1 MNLIKFTKDPVYE
14 NGNMLV
20 KDFRKVDAEKLE
32 FILQDMFSRIK
43 ALDSEY
49 NFDISFETVNPNYLN
64 LNTSY
69 YDRVTI
75 NQSYKEY
82 KNTITFLVPKLVQD
96 NYYILNNMVYV
107 PLLFLEKAPI
117 DRIYIPEEEKNK
129 IFANVNAVFNFTF
142 DFVARTVHFKGKSIE
157 MDLFFKIFFDK
168 DTEYLKE
175 LKELGYIEKSSFTKE
190 DFKKF
195 IKFFNFH
202 KVEFFEDIDVAQ
214 FLDNQLLLEYYR
226 DMFDNFFGTKTLSEI
241 FKKIIYINEEKIEI
255 NMANLKNRRVVLL
268 EYLIRPVFEIYLR
281 LLYGIIDK
289 NNQNFLPTMNELS
302 IMTTGFNKN
311 LHRGNLYDLSL
322 PFPAPLIH
330 KVSQAISII
339 QNGRLPKSW
348 TENNPSGFGKICPIS
363 ISSQNTALNLIFTSE
378 TQLNVFGKIDIMEE
392 NNESYS

>member
-1 MNLIKFTKDPVYE
+1 MNLIKFDKQKEMAP
-14 NGNMLV
+14 GNMLV
-20 KDFRKVDAEKLE
+20 KDFRKADAEKLE
-32 FILQDMFSRIK
+32 FILEDMFKRIK
-43 ALDSEY
+43 KLDPEY
-49 NFDISFETVNPNYLN
+49 TFDISYETMNPTYLN

-69 YDRVTI
+69 YDKVI
-75 NQSYKEY
+75 VNQGYKDY

-117 DRIYIPEEEKNK
+117 DRIYLPEEGKNK

-142 DFVARTVHFKGKSIE
+142 DFIAGTIQFKGKSME
-157 MDLFFKIFFDK
+157 LDLFLKIFFDK
-168 DTEYLKE
+168 DPQ
-175 LKELGYIEKSSFTKE
+175 YIEELIKLKYIKKPGFTKE
-190 DFKKF
+190 EFKKF

-202 KVEFFEDIDVAQ
+202 KVEFFEEMDVAK
-214 FLDNQLLLEYYR
+214 FLDEQLLLEYYR
-226 DMFDNFFGTKTLSEI
+226 DMFNNFFETNTLSDI
-241 FKKIIYINEEKIEI
+241 FKKIIVINEEKIEI
-255 NMANLKNRRVVLL
+255 NMADLKNRRVVLL
-268 EYLIRPVFEIYLR
+268 EYLIRPIFEIYLR

-339 QNGRLPKSW
+339 RDGRLPKSW

-378 TQLNVFGKIDIMEE
+378 TELNVFGKIETAT
-392 NNESYS
+392 

>member
-1 MNLIKFTKDPVYE
+1 MNLIKFKKNIKFSD
-14 NGNMLV
+14 NNFLV
-20 KDFRKVDAEKLE
+20 KDFRKADAEKLE

-43 ALDSEY
+43 ALDNEY

-64 LNTSY
+64 LNNSY

-75 NQSYKEY
+75 NQNYKEY
-82 KNTITFLVPKLVQD
+82 KNTITFLVPKLVQ
-96 NYYILNNMVYV
+96 NNFYILNNMVYV

-117 DRIYIPEEEKNK
+117 DRIYIPEENKNK
-129 IFANVNAVFNFTF
+129 IFANINAVFNFTF
-142 DFVARTVHFKGKSIE
+142 DFESNNLQFKGKSIE
-157 MDLFFKIFFDK
+157 MELFFRIFFDK
-168 DTEYLKE
+168 DTEYLEE
-175 LKELGYIEKSSFTKE
+175 LKEKGYIEKIGYTKE
-190 DFKKF
+190 EFKKF

-202 KVEFFEDIDVAQ
+202 KVEFFEEMDIAQ

-226 DMFDNFFGTKTLSEI
+226 DVFDNFFGTRTLADI
-241 FKKIIYINEEKIEI
+241 FKKIIYINEEKFEI
-255 NMANLKNRRVVLL
+255 NMADLRNRRVVLL
-268 EYLIRPVFEIYLR
+268 EYLIRPIFEIYLR
-281 LLYGIIDK
+281 LLFGIIDK

-339 QNGRLPKSW
+339 QDGRLPKSW

-378 TQLNVFGKIDIMEE
+378 TQLNIFGKIEIDQDNLEF
-392 NNESYS
+392 

>member
-1 MNLIKFTKDPVYE
+1 MNLIKFDKDTVYE

-20 KDFRKVDAEKLE
+20 KDFRKADADKLE

-49 NFDISFETVNPNYLN
+49 NFDISYETVNPNYLN

-75 NQSYKEY
+75 NQSYKDY

-117 DRIYIPEEEKNK
+117 DRIYIPEDGKNK

-142 DFVARTVHFKGKSIE
+142 DFVAETIQFKGKSIDL
-157 MDLFFKIFFDK
+157 DLFFRIFFDK
-168 DTEYLKE
+168 DPEYLKE
-175 LKELGYIEKSSFTKE
+175 LKELGYIKKPGFTKE

-202 KVEFFEDIDVAQ
+202 KVEFFEDMDVAQ
-214 FLDNQLLLEYYR
+214 FLDNQLMLEYYR
-226 DMFDNFFGTKTLSEI
+226 DMFDNFFGTKTLAEI
-241 FKKIIYINEEKIEI
+241 FKKIVFINEEKIEI

-378 TQLNVFGKIDIMEE
+378 TQLNVFGKIDTAVD
-392 NNESYS
+392 NNGS